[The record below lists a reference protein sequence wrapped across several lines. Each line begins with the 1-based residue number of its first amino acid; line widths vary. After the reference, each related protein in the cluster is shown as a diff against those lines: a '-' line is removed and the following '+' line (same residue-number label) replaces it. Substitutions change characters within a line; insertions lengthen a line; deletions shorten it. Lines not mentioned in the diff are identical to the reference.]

1 MNVHFLFLLKKI
13 SFVSIHAFYSLLIMK
28 GEEDETRRRK
38 RCNLYTNE
46 IILEERRRLSKDYY
60 ELKAKPFCIR

>member
-1 MNVHFLFLLKKI
+1 MNVHFFVSSEKI
-13 SFVSIHAFYSLLIMK
+13 SFVSIYAFYSLLIMK

-46 IILEERRRLSKDYY
+46 NDT
-60 ELKAKPFCIR
+60 